1 MNENT
6 QRPQTTVIRVRL
18 PNPLYTQLRAAAAS
32 CYLSLS
38 EIAERC
44 LRAYRKRLEAGTAP
58 DLELYRCDRCGSLT
72 STNLK
77 ATVDPDLVAGLS
89 DSDLRAIIN
98 WRATEAAKA
107 RPYRLPPLQIDPVDA
122 ATPYEVVESEA

>member
-1 MNENT
+1 MNEKQN
-6 QRPQTTVIRVRL
+6 RPQVIRVRL
-18 PNPLYTQLRAAAAS
+18 PNPLYTQLRATAAS

-58 DLELYRCDRCGSLT
+58 DLELYRCDRCGAMM
-72 STNLK
+72 STVLK
-77 ATVDPDLVAGLS
+77 ATVEVGLAAGLS
-89 DSDLRAIIN
+89 DSDLRAILN
-98 WRATEAAKA
+98 WRATEAIKG
-107 RPYRLPPLQIDPVDA
+107 RPHRLPPLQIDPVDA